1 MNHFHSAS
9 DSVISQRL
17 VSSTIKAITE
27 ARQRK
32 LALHGSR
39 VNGMYIIIKLFAYI
53 VQHNTF
59 QAVVITN
66 GTKTYTVFTY
76 HCDDINWANGNS
88 TVIGFNA
95 GGTSYENH
103 PFSGTPDASDI
114 DCESYPPSLWNNLVY
129 DVNPLGSNSSI
140 LPPREGTA

>member
-1 MNHFHSAS
+1 M
-9 DSVISQRL
+9 
-17 VSSTIKAITE
+17 
-27 ARQRK
+27 
-32 LALHGSR
+32 
-39 VNGMYIIIKLFAYI
+39 
-53 VQHNTF
+53 
-59 QAVVITN
+59 ITN
-66 GTKTYTVFTY
+66 GTKTYAVFTY
-76 HCDDINWANGNS
+76 HCDDINWANGNF

-140 LPPREGTA
+140 IPPREGNLNLGCEADLHQH